1 MTNQEIKDTGLL
13 IRNEQQIGGN
23 TALRVG
29 GVIEGIGYAL
39 DNKDAANGYYQA
51 TINGGSISVNAPN
64 FVLGTGGNLRIKMP
78 AAGTTAS
85 TLTIGNA
92 NAVPLWYNGA
102 AVSAQNT
109 WEQDEIISVFY
120 DGTRFMASNSQ
131 GGGGAAN
138 KIGYDNSQSGLA
150 SDDVQGALDDAIG
163 GEYEIDLSVL
173 TQQNGYPHTHS
184 RKWVVDNSVRKHYI
198 IKRFGVCNRLTVTA
212 NSSKDSTIQFFKS
225 YSTPVNGADVP
236 LCDGPLST
244 LIVPMGTTAIL
255 PIPDDCRYIMVLAK
269 ISTTNYIPTSVEQ
282 SVFVGGVKGNEV
294 YDIDFSHIYKATGW
308 VGATGEQVTTT
319 GSYHYTIPL
328 SGEIK
333 YIEMTAN
340 NTINYTWATALSTS
354 GWTRLMNQRFQV
366 AAGEKKVVEV
376 PDGALYIIIGQTT
389 SSSGSDYTPSSARFL
404 TQKGY
409 DEELSLLNANDV
421 NIPVD
426 FSKQESLLGFVKTDG
441 TWLKND
447 DGSAHYKIPVIGDS
461 VTIESGESGGTY
473 DSSFV
478 FACDAEGIY
487 WTVLTG
493 QTRVVQQVSNAITYN
508 IPEGARYLIVNKASS
523 SSSTRDLTP
532 RSVVFHKSSRKII
545 EENAIEQ
552 SGSPYTANKW
562 RVMIYNI
569 GHLNGGGA
577 SSQSSITD
585 SNYDS
590 KKFNLGELFDT
601 FGTNIVGL
609 AEYPLLFAPQSS
621 HPDETTKDA
630 LFQKYWTS
638 FIAPRRTDVTDLGY
652 NALMARVPFEQLE
665 SVHYQGESLIRY
677 YIRGYWNLLGI
688 KVKFITSH
696 LQYNTD
702 DKADLTPQYAQ
713 IQEML
718 DDCANDSHAIIMGDL
733 NTPAEDVVSYLTNGG
748 YVDSGWKICN
758 GSVYGTYNTY
768 RNNDGIRG
776 SKTLDN
782 ILIKGFD
789 VEKVYMVVSSQ
800 SDHNALLT
808 DIRVIV

>member
-1 MTNQEIKDTGLL
+1 
-13 IRNEQQIGGN
+13 
-23 TALRVG
+23 
-29 GVIEGIGYAL
+29 
-39 DNKDAANGYYQA
+39 
-51 TINGGSISVNAPN
+51 
-64 FVLGTGGNLRIKMP
+64 
-78 AAGTTAS
+78 
-85 TLTIGNA
+85 
-92 NAVPLWYNGA
+92 
-102 AVSAQNT
+102 
-109 WEQDEIISVFY
+109 
-120 DGTRFMASNSQ
+120 
-131 GGGGAAN
+131 
-138 KIGYDNSQSGLA
+138 
-150 SDDVQGALDDAIG
+150 
-163 GEYEIDLSVL
+163 
-173 TQQNGYPHTHS
+173 
-184 RKWVVDNSVRKHYI
+184 
-198 IKRFGVCNRLTVTA
+198 
-212 NSSKDSTIQFFKS
+212 
-225 YSTPVNGADVP
+225 
-236 LCDGPLST
+236 
-244 LIVPMGTTAIL
+244 
-255 PIPDDCRYIMVLAK
+255 
-269 ISTTNYIPTSVEQ
+269 
-282 SVFVGGVKGNEV
+282 
-294 YDIDFSHIYKATGW
+294 
-308 VGATGEQVTTT
+308 
-319 GSYHYTIPL
+319 
-328 SGEIK
+328 
-333 YIEMTAN
+333 
-340 NTINYTWATALSTS
+340 
-354 GWTRLMNQRFQV
+354 
-366 AAGEKKVVEV
+366 VEV

-426 FSKQESLLGFVKTDG
+426 FSKQESLLGFVQTDG

-478 FACDAEGIY
+478 FASDAEGIY

-532 RSVVFHKSSRKII
+532 RSVVFHKSSREII

-652 NALMARVPFEQLE
+652 NALMARVPFENLE
-665 SVHYQGESLIRY
+665 SVHYQGEGLIRY
-677 YIRGYWNLLGI
+677 YIKGYWNLLGI

-696 LQYNTD
+696 LQYNTA
-702 DKADLTPQYAQ
+702 DKTDLTYQYAQ

-733 NTPAEDVVSYLTNGG
+733 NTPAEDVVSYLTTGG